1 MQLKLCDC
9 KAKLHVLLLVQTA
22 RGFGNP
28 SYSERLGELYP
39 ISTKLIDISGHVFM
53 MTEKMLV
60 CDYTDNNF
68 DDMITNTVK
77 NMEMIICDNDAD
89 WFG

>member
-1 MQLKLCDC
+1 
-9 KAKLHVLLLVQTA
+9 
-22 RGFGNP
+22 
-28 SYSERLGELYP
+28 
-39 ISTKLIDISGHVFM
+39 M

-68 DDMITNTVK
+68 DDMIKNTVK

>member
-1 MQLKLCDC
+1 MGLAIHAILRGWVSCTQFQQ
-9 KAKLHVLLLVQTA
+9 KAL
-22 RGFGNP
+22 
-28 SYSERLGELYP
+28 
-39 ISTKLIDISGHVFM
+39 ISGHVFM

-68 DDMITNTVK
+68 DDMIKNTVK